1 MCCRIV
7 VCVLCFCFY
16 SVCVCCCCFLQLI
29 GSKQTFCLYL
39 RVCVCVCVLC
49 VPVRDV
55 SCVLSKCACVCVCVR
70 PAVVVCGECG
80 VMPCVVVVL
89 LVFIETS
96 VNCFSFCSL
105 SLSPRSR
112 SFSLCSLFCC
122 LPVRAAAAQQLF
134 VRVANDFLIFEGC
147 VCAAPQSQPAC
158 LACRLSV
165 CVSAL
170 FARKGR
176 GRVTIFTL
184 SLFAFNRFLTATTTT
199 VARVKKNGGWIR
211 RGSLIMGLMDVY
223 LCINVAKGGGKT
235 EREQA
240 TTSGEVRMPCI
251 TSHFVC

>member
-1 MCCRIV
+1 M
-7 VCVLCFCFY
+7 
-16 SVCVCCCCFLQLI
+16 
-29 GSKQTFCLYL
+29 
-39 RVCVCVCVLC
+39 CVLC

-55 SCVLSKCACVCVCVR
+55 SCVLSKCACLCVCVR

-80 VMPCVVVVL
+80 VMPCVVVVV

-105 SLSPRSR
+105 SLP
-112 SFSLCSLFCC
+112 SFPLLLSMFSVLLA
-122 LPVRAAAAQQLF
+122 VRAAATQQLF

-184 SLFAFNRFLTATTTT
+184 SLFAFNRFLTATTT
-199 VARVKKNGGWIR
+199 VARVKKNGGWMR

-223 LCINVAKGGGKT
+223 LCFNVAKGGGKT
-235 EREQA
+235 ERE
-240 TTSGEVRMPCI
+240 
-251 TSHFVC
+251 